1 MIPQMPATP
10 LPNKVPLSIHDIA
23 RHIAAL
29 RGSCNYTTVY
39 RAIARL
45 KIAPYAH
52 NGFFRFFTGEQAGQ
66 IAACLRT
73 PNRKT
78 DTKVCA

>member
-1 MIPQMPATP
+1 MPATP
-10 LPNKVPLSIHDIA
+10 LPNKAPLSIHDIA
-23 RHIAAL
+23 AL
-29 RGSCNYTTVY
+29 RGSSNYTTVN

-52 NGFFRFFTGEQAGQ
+52 NGSFRFFTGEQAGQ
-66 IAACLRT
+66 IATCLRT